1 MSEINNDDIKE
12 ILYGISKSI
21 IIPKYKK
28 LKKDDIK
35 LKNNT
40 DLVTSVDVEVEK
52 NLKNTLT
59 KLLPNSLFVGEESY
73 FENPKI
79 INSYD
84 REQFC
89 WTVDPIDGTSNFVRG
104 DDKFAIMIGLTYRD
118 KIIQSWIY
126 KPLTGEFCYSKMNEG
141 SFINDVKFI
150 ITKKTRISESVGS
163 IAFKRSNDIY
173 LQKLIKIKHK
183 FKDVNSYGCIGFE
196 YIDIVKGVRDFSILS
211 KLTPWDHI
219 PGVLFLKEANGSI
232 LHYNKSEYSHIV
244 SKSDLVIANSNIL
257 LSEIINL
264 IEG

>member
-12 ILYGISKSI
+12 ILYGVSKSI

-118 KIIQSWIY
+118 KIKCIRLLNMIPAAYVAQT
-126 KPLTGEFCYSKMNEG
+126 KLKMHFPLEN
-141 SFINDVKFI
+141 
-150 ITKKTRISESVGS
+150 
-163 IAFKRSNDIY
+163 
-173 LQKLIKIKHK
+173 
-183 FKDVNSYGCIGFE
+183 
-196 YIDIVKGVRDFSILS
+196 
-211 KLTPWDHI
+211 
-219 PGVLFLKEANGSI
+219 
-232 LHYNKSEYSHIV
+232 
-244 SKSDLVIANSNIL
+244 NI
-257 LSEIINL
+257 
-264 IEG
+264 